1 MDYGPLRR
9 PRLAITRAQEKQ
21 RDEGEAN
28 KVKVWQVSREW
39 SIEGMDL
46 VEQPEPR
53 PGAGQIVVRMRAA
66 SLNYRDL
73 LTVQGK
79 GGSYKLPIIPFSD
92 GAGEV
97 ALLGE
102 GVTRVAVGDRVCPM
116 FFQSW
121 IDGNASATNRRLA
134 LGGTRPGVLQELML
148 LDAEGVSLIPS
159 NLTFE
164 EAATLPCAA
173 LTAWRALFDEA
184 RIRPG
189 DTVLVQ
195 GTGGVSIFALQFAK
209 LAGAAVIVT
218 SSSDDKLQRAKALG
232 ADHTINYRAVPDW
245 GKAAADWA
253 GGGVDHIVE
262 VGGKD
267 TLQQSIEAARV
278 GGTILIIGVLSGF
291 AQQIAI
297 PSLFGKN
304 LHVIGLSVGSR
315 RMFQQMASA
324 IERNGIKPVIDRKV
338 AFEAV
343 PDALKLMKEGG
354 HFGKIVVEFPGR

>member
-1 MDYGPLRR
+1 M
-9 PRLAITRAQEKQ
+9 
-21 RDEGEAN
+21 
-28 KVKVWQVSREW
+28 KVWQVSREW
-39 SIEGMDL
+39 SIDGMDL

-97 ALLGE
+97 ALVGE

-164 EAATLPCAA
+164 EAATLPCAG

-232 ADHTINYRAVPDW
+232 ADHTIPRSSRLGEGGRGLGWGRCRSHRGGRRQRHVAAIDRSRAGWRDHPDHRS
-245 GKAAADWA
+245 AVRLCPADR
-253 GGGVDHIVE
+253 
-262 VGGKD
+262 D
-267 TLQQSIEAARV
+267 T
-278 GGTILIIGVLSGF
+278 
-291 AQQIAI
+291 
-297 PSLFGKN
+297 
-304 LHVIGLSVGSR
+304 
-315 RMFQQMASA
+315 
-324 IERNGIKPVIDRKV
+324 KPVWKKSARDRSLRGEPKN
-338 AFEAV
+338 V
-343 PDALKLMKEGG
+343 PADG
-354 HFGKIVVEFPGR
+354 FRD